1 MEAMDIRPSGNSVW
15 HSQVLAPVTRLRPQI
30 NLMIARYVMQCPART
45 VRMDKGGT
53 NQMDSRRETLLEME
67 RRHVREGT
75 KRITRQEAII
85 SKLGDGNRSD
95 TAILAKEILV
105 TMRSSL
111 DFAKRRLRQIEELSK
126 E

>member
-1 MEAMDIRPSGNSVW
+1 
-15 HSQVLAPVTRLRPQI
+15 
-30 NLMIARYVMQCPART
+30 
-45 VRMDKGGT
+45 MDKGGT